1 MPKTIAA
8 ACRKPGMRHDE
19 CVGYL
24 HQVHSRVALENSVS
38 GCGGVVKCLVL
49 TLTLVAG
56 SSTMLAAAA
65 APVADALSRPAVLTR
80 QASQSVLL
88 GAARAGTRLVA
99 VGERG
104 IVVLSDDNGA
114 TWRQAR
120 VPVSVTLTAVRFVDA
135 KQGFAVGHGGVV
147 LASTDGGETWVKKL
161 DGIQAAELALKA
173 AKASGDPK
181 ALREAQRLVADGAD
195 KPFLDLHFFD
205 ARRGI
210 VVGAYNL
217 IFVTE
222 DGGETWQP
230 WMDRLDNPKALHLY
244 ALRVRDNTLLI
255 AGEQGLVLRSDNG
268 GGSFRRLATPYK
280 GSFFTAELPTGD
292 EIVVG
297 GLRGNIWRSV
307 DGGATWTRVEVQVPV
322 SFVASAQRAG
332 RELLLANQA
341 GMLFSVRDGLLVP
354 LPGKPLPLLNAVL
367 PLEGGGLLT
376 LSLVGVTVVLAPA
389 K

>member
-1 MPKTIAA
+1 MTKMIAV
-8 ACRKPGMRHDE
+8 ACRKPGMMRGE
-19 CVGYL
+19 YVGYL
-24 HQVHSRVALENSVS
+24 HQVHARIALENPVS
-38 GCGGVVKCLVL
+38 GHGGVVKWFVL
-49 TLTLVAG
+49 ALTLVGG
-56 SSTMLAAAA
+56 SSTMLAAA

-88 GAARAGTRLVA
+88 GAAHAGTRLVA

-104 IVVLSDDNGA
+104 IVVLSDDSGA

-147 LASTDGGETWVKKL
+147 LASADGGESWVKKL

-181 ALREAQRLVADGAD
+181 ALREAERLVADGAD
-195 KPFLDLHFFD
+195 KPLLDLHFFD
-205 ARRGI
+205 ALRGI

-230 WMDRLDNPKALHLY
+230 WMERLDNPKALHLY
-244 ALRVRDNTLLI
+244 ALRVSGNTLLI
-255 AGEQGLVLRSDNG
+255 AGEQGLVLRSDDAG
-268 GGSFRRLATPYK
+268 RSFRRLATPYK
-280 GSFFTAELPTGD
+280 GSFFTAGLPSGD
-292 EIVVG
+292 EIVVA
-297 GLRGNIWRSV
+297 GLRGNVWRSV
-307 DGGATWTRVEVQVPV
+307 DGGANWTRVAAQVPV

-354 LPGKPLPLLNAVL
+354 LPGKPQPLLNAVL
-367 PLEGGGLLT
+367 PLQDSGLLT
-376 LSLVGVTVVLAPA
+376 LSLVGAIVLPAPA

>member
-1 MPKTIAA
+1 MTKMIG
-8 ACRKPGMRHDE
+8 ACRKSGMMRGE
-19 CVGYL
+19 YVGYL
-24 HQVHSRVALENSVS
+24 HQVHARIALENPVS
-38 GCGGVVKCLVL
+38 GRGGVVKCFVL
-49 TLTLVAG
+49 ALTLVGG
-56 SSTMLAAAA
+56 SSTMLAAA

-88 GAARAGTRLVA
+88 GAAHAGTRLVA

-104 IVVLSDDNGA
+104 IVVLSDDSGA
-114 TWRQAR
+114 TWRQAP

-147 LASTDGGETWVKKL
+147 LASADGGESWVKKL

-173 AKASGDPK
+173 AKASGDQK
-181 ALREAQRLVADGAD
+181 ALREAERLVADGAD
-195 KPFLDLHFFD
+195 KPLLDLHFFD
-205 ARRGI
+205 ALRGI

-244 ALRVRDNTLLI
+244 ALRVRGNTLLI
-255 AGEQGLVLRSDNG
+255 AGEQGLVLRSDDAGRN
-268 GGSFRRLATPYK
+268 FRRLATPYN
-280 GSFFTAELPTGD
+280 GSFFTAELLSGD
-292 EIVVG
+292 EIVVA
-297 GLRGNIWRSV
+297 GLRGNLWRSV
-307 DGGATWTRVEVQVPV
+307 DGGANWTRVAVQVPV

-332 RELLLANQA
+332 RELLFANQT
-341 GMLFSVRDGLLVP
+341 GMLFSVRDGSLVP
-354 LPGKPLPLLNAVL
+354 LPGKPQPLLNAVL
-367 PLEGGGLLT
+367 PLQDGGLLT
-376 LSLVGVTVVLAPA
+376 LSLVGAIVLPAPA